1 MKSKLK
7 KVLVSLIIITCMSIA
22 FEATHSAKYWQTE
35 RITVTGEQI
44 AKRLENTKHGD
55 RFYLLMDTQY
65 GVMEIPVSYSLYIQ
79 SSNEEI
85 HSLRIKLLTANN
97 ALEDTSKLQQA
108 YPFLKHFGYHIAVWI
123 MGVTLGVFT
132 LAASVIFICYC
143 SNKDEAFGPRN
154 PTDLGFAIG
163 LPLVILMGI
172 LGLIL

>member
-7 KVLVSLIIITCMSIA
+7 KVWVSLVIITCGCLA

-44 AKRLENTKHGD
+44 AKRLENTKYGD
-55 RFYLLMDTQY
+55 RFYLLMNTQY

-79 SSNEEI
+79 SSNDEI

-97 ALEDTSKLQQA
+97 ALENTSKLQQA
-108 YPFLKHFGYHIAVWI
+108 YPFINHFGYHIAIWI
-123 MGVTLGVFT
+123 LGTILGAVTFVALVF
-132 LAASVIFICYC
+132 FIYHCFD
-143 SNKDEAFGPRN
+143 KDEAFDLRN

-163 LPLVILMGI
+163 LPLVILMVI

>member
-7 KVLVSLIIITCMSIA
+7 KVWVSLIIITCMSLA

-44 AKRLENTKHGD
+44 AKRLENTKYGD
-55 RFYLLMDTQY
+55 RFYLLMNTQY
-65 GVMEIPVSYSLYIQ
+65 GVMEIPVSYGLYIQ
-79 SSNEEI
+79 YSNDEI

-97 ALEDTSKLQQA
+97 ALENTSKLQQA

-123 MGVTLGVFT
+123 LGVTLGMLT
-132 LAASVIFICYC
+132 LVASVISTCYC
-143 SNKDEAFGPRN
+143 TDKDEAFDPRN

>member
-1 MKSKLK
+1 M
-7 KVLVSLIIITCMSIA
+7 SLA

-44 AKRLENTKHGD
+44 AKRLENTKYGD

-65 GVMEIPVSYSLYIQ
+65 GVMEIPVSYGLYIQ

-123 MGVTLGVFT
+123 LGVTLGILT
-132 LAASVIFICYC
+132 LVASVIFICYC
-143 SNKDEAFGPRN
+143 TDKDEAFDPRN
-154 PTDLGFAIG
+154 LTGLGFAIG
-163 LPLVILMGI
+163 LPLIILMGI

>member
-44 AKRLENTKHGD
+44 AKRLENTKYGD

-108 YPFLKHFGYHIAVWI
+108 YPFLNHFGYHLAVWI
-123 MGVTLGVFT
+123 LGVILGVLT
-132 LAASVIFICYC
+132 LAVIFICYC
-143 SNKDEAFGPRN
+143 SDKDEAFDPRN

>member
-7 KVLVSLIIITCMSIA
+7 KVWVSLIIITCMSLA

-44 AKRLENTKHGD
+44 AKRLENTKYGD

-65 GVMEIPVSYSLYIQ
+65 GVMEIPVSYSLYVQ
-79 SSNEEI
+79 SSNDEI

-123 MGVTLGVFT
+123 LGVTLGILT
-132 LAASVIFICYC
+132 LVASVIFICYC
-143 SNKDEAFGPRN
+143 TDKDERFDPRN
-154 PTDLGFAIG
+154 PADLGFAIG
-163 LPLVILMGI
+163 LPSVILMGI

>member
-7 KVLVSLIIITCMSIA
+7 KVWVSLVIITCASLA

-44 AKRLENTKHGD
+44 AKRLENTKYGD

-79 SSNEEI
+79 SSNDEI
-85 HSLRIKLLTANN
+85 HSLRIKLITANN
-97 ALEDTSKLQQA
+97 ALGGTSKLQQA
-108 YPFLKHFGYHIAVWI
+108 YPFIKHFGYHIAVWI
-123 MGVTLGVFT
+123 LGVILGIVT

-143 SNKDEAFGPRN
+143 TDKDEAFDSKN

-172 LGLIL
+172 LGLII

>member
-7 KVLVSLIIITCMSIA
+7 KVWVSLIIITCMSLA

-44 AKRLENTKHGD
+44 AKRLENTKYGD
-55 RFYLLMDTQY
+55 RFYLLIDTQY

-123 MGVTLGVFT
+123 LGVTLGILT
-132 LAASVIFICYC
+132 LVASVIFICYC
-143 SNKDEAFGPRN
+143 SDKDETFDPKN
-154 PTDLGFAIG
+154 LTDLGFAIG
-163 LPLVILMGI
+163 LPLIILMGI

>member
-7 KVLVSLIIITCMSIA
+7 KVWVSLIIITCMSIA

-44 AKRLENTKHGD
+44 AKRLENTKYGD

-65 GVMEIPVSYSLYIQ
+65 GVMEIPVSYSLYVQ

-108 YPFLKHFGYHIAVWI
+108 YPFLKHFGYHTAVWI
-123 MGVTLGVFT
+123 LGVTLGILT
-132 LAASVIFICYC
+132 LVASVIFICYC
-143 SNKDEAFGPRN
+143 SDKDEAFDPRN